1 MVAAFTA
8 LTLAACGGG
17 AASVPD
23 TDTVVLAPKDVVAKV
38 SAAADIGSQE
48 VVALTTTLTGPVTEV
63 DVRIGQPVQEGQI
76 VARVDTSGAQRQ
88 LDAQRAQQMSS
99 DVATQNELQRAQQQ
113 LSQQQDALNRGL
125 NGRITQA
132 EAAQREAQLRYDDTL
147 ATFNHQKQL
156 HEAGLTPEAVQQANA
171 VDTARRNVTLA
182 GLD

>member
-76 VARVDTSGAQRQ
+76 VA
-88 LDAQRAQQMSS
+88 
-99 DVATQNELQRAQQQ
+99 
-113 LSQQQDALNRGL
+113 LSL
-125 NGRITQA
+125 I
-132 EAAQREAQLRYDDTL
+132 
-147 ATFNHQKQL
+147 HI
-156 HEAGLTPEAVQQANA
+156 
-171 VDTARRNVTLA
+171 
-182 GLD
+182 